1 MRITI
6 SGPPGSGKTTVAKLL
21 AEKLRYPLISG
32 GDIFRKMAKEKKMN
46 LVGFGKY
53 AEKHWEIDK
62 KIDGEIV
69 RRAKELENVI
79 VDSRLSGWLMH
90 LNNIP
95 SLKVYINASQETR
108 VRRLLQRE
116 DGSIEKIREEMLKRE
131 MSEKKRYLEIYG
143 IDFSSLKIY
152 DLVIN
157 SDNLTPE
164 DVVSWIMDVI
174 K

>member
-6 SGPPGSGKTTVAKLL
+6 SGPPGSGKTTVAKIL
-21 AEKLRYPLISG
+21 AERLKYPLISG
-32 GDIFRKMAKEKKMN
+32 GDIFRRMAEEMNMN
-46 LVGFGKY
+46 LLEFGKY
-53 AEKHWEIDK
+53 AEEHWEIDK
-62 KIDGEIV
+62 KIDGKIV
-69 RRAKELENVI
+69 RESKNMENVVI
-79 VDSRLSGWLMH
+79 DSRLSGWLMH

-108 VRRLLQRE
+108 VKRLLQRE

-131 MSEKKRYLEIYG
+131 MSEKKRYLEIYR

-152 DLVIN
+152 DMVIN

-164 DVVSWIMDVI
+164 DIVARIMDVI
-174 K
+174 S